1 MLENTLINGDSLNV
15 MKKIGDNQI
24 DAIYL
29 DPPFYTQDIQKLSSR
44 ENEEEYSFSD
54 RWNCMD
60 EYLEYMKL
68 RLYECER
75 VLKET
80 GSLFVHCDRNASHYL
95 KVLLDQIFGIS
106 NFQSEIV
113 WSYKRWSNSKKGLLN
128 NHQIILFYSKS
139 EDFKFNRIYTEYS
152 ETTNIDQIL
161 QERVRDKKGKSV
173 YKCDQNG
180 EVVFGKSKKG
190 VPLSDVWDI
199 PYLNPKAKERVG
211 YPTQKPILLLE
222 QIIKLVTD
230 ENDIVLD
237 PFMGSGTTLVAAK
250 MLNRRYIGIDISK
263 KAVELAETRLE
274 SLIKTESHLLK
285 KGKSAYMNLSEN
297 QMNILKS
304 IKATPVQR
312 NSGIDGFLDEFV
324 NDRPVSI
331 KIQKEGETLEEAAS
345 KLYKSSKTKKCIY
358 MILIR
363 THLDFIDTF
372 EYSSYPNNLFVIIPQ
387 LFICHTIILLSLICT
402 DCYYILIISD
412 YVIGVKPY

>member
-1 MLENTLINGDSLNV
+1 MLENMLINDDSLNV

-68 RLYECER
+68 RLYECKR

-139 EDFKFNRIYTEYS
+139 ADFKFNRIYTEYS

-161 QERVRDKKGKSV
+161 QERVRDEKGKSV

-297 QMNILKS
+297 QIDILKS

-331 KIQKEGETLEEAAS
+331 KIQKEDETLEEAAS

-372 EYSSYPNNLFVIIPQ
+372 EYSSYPNNLFIIDSYDLVIQDFLEQQKEKNSVMAI
-387 LFICHTIILLSLICT
+387 
-402 DCYYILIISD
+402 
-412 YVIGVKPY
+412 

>member
-1 MLENTLINGDSLNV
+1 MLINDDSLNV
-15 MKKIGDNQI
+15 MKKIDDNQI

-29 DPPFYTQDIQKLSSR
+29 DPPFYTQDIQKLASR
-44 ENEEEYSFSD
+44 ESEEEYSFSD
-54 RWNCMD
+54 KWSCMD

-68 RLYECER
+68 RLQECRR

-80 GSLFVHCDRNASHYL
+80 GSLFMHCDRNASHYL
-95 KVLLDQIFGIS
+95 KVLLDQIFGMN

-113 WSYKRWSNSKKGLLN
+113 WSYKRWSNAKKGLLN

-139 EDFKFNRIYTEYS
+139 ANFKFNKIYTEYS
-152 ETTNIDQIL
+152 ETTNVDQIL

-180 EVVFGKSKKG
+180 EVVYGKSKKG
-190 VPLSDVWDI
+190 VPLSDVWNI

-250 MLNRRYIGIDISK
+250 LLNRRYIGIDISK
-263 KAVELAETRLE
+263 KAVELAGSRLE
-274 SLIKTESHLLK
+274 ALIKTESYLLK
-285 KGKSAYMNLSEN
+285 KGKSAYVNLSEN
-297 QMNILKS
+297 YLSILKS
-304 IKATPVQR
+304 INATPVQR
-312 NSGIDGFLDEFV
+312 NSGIDGFLYEFV
-324 NDRPVSI
+324 NDKPVSV
-331 KIQKEGETLEEAAS
+331 KIQKEAETLEEAAG
-345 KLYKSSKTKKCIY
+345 KLCKSSKTKKCIY

-363 THLDFIDTF
+363 THTDYIDTF
-372 EYSSYPNNLFVIIPQ
+372 DYSGYPSNLFIIDAYDLVIKD
-387 LFICHTIILLSLICT
+387 ILEQQKEKSHIVA
-402 DCYYILIISD
+402 I
-412 YVIGVKPY
+412 

>member
-1 MLENTLINGDSLNV
+1 MLENTLINDDSLNV
-15 MKKIGDNQI
+15 MRTIDNEQI
-24 DAIYL
+24 DTIYL

-44 ENEEEYSFSD
+44 EGEEEYSFSD

-68 RLYECER
+68 RLYECKR
-75 VLKET
+75 ILKET

-95 KVLLDQIFGIS
+95 KVLLDQIFGID

-139 EDFKFNRIYTEYS
+139 SDFKFNKIYTDYS

-173 YKCDQNG
+173 YKCDKNG

-190 VPLSDVWDI
+190 VPLSDVWEI

-263 KAVELAETRLE
+263 KAVELAEYRME
-274 SLIKTESHLLK
+274 SLIKTESYLLK
-285 KGKSAYMNLSEN
+285 RGKDAYMNLSEN
-297 QMNILKS
+297 QINLLKS
-304 IKATPVQR
+304 INATPVQR
-312 NSGIDGFLDEFV
+312 NSGIDGFLNEFV

-331 KIQKEGETLEEAAS
+331 KIQKESETLEEAAN
-345 KLYKSSKTKKCIY
+345 KLCKSSKSKKCIY

-372 EYSSYPNNLFVIIPQ
+372 EYSNYPSNLFIMD
-387 LFICHTIILLSLICT
+387 TY
-402 DCYYILIISD
+402 DLIIKDFIEQQKEENS
-412 YVIGVKPY
+412 IMAI

>member
-1 MLENTLINGDSLNV
+1 MLENTLINDDSLNA
-15 MKKIGDNQI
+15 MKKIGNKQI

-44 ENEEEYSFSD
+44 GNEEEYSFSD

-68 RLYECER
+68 RLYECKR

-139 EDFKFNRIYTEYS
+139 VDFKFNKIYTEYS

-161 QERVRDKKGKSV
+161 QERVRDEKGKSV

-180 EVVFGKSKKG
+180 EVILGKSKKG
-190 VPLSDVWDI
+190 VPLSDVWNI

-237 PFMGSGTTLVAAK
+237 PFMGSGTTLIAAK

-263 KAVELAETRLE
+263 KAVELAEARLE
-274 SLIKTESHLLK
+274 SLIKTESYLLK

-331 KIQKEGETLEEAAS
+331 KIQKEGETLEEAAN
-345 KLYKSSKTKKCIY
+345 KLCKSSKTKKCVY

-363 THLDFIDTF
+363 THSDYIDTF
-372 EYSSYPNNLFVIIPQ
+372 EYSCYPSNLFIMDAYDLVIQDFLEQQTEKNSVMAI
-387 LFICHTIILLSLICT
+387 
-402 DCYYILIISD
+402 
-412 YVIGVKPY
+412 